1 MKKVMWLIGLIILS
15 LVGLM
20 TSGVNAQ
27 DEAVNMNH
35 LEDWEEVAGKVE
47 TINYDTSILTIKAYS
62 GETKAF
68 YQILPILIT
77 REAKILKHG
86 KRFSLKDIKSGDKV
100 TIRYIVTANGQKEAY
115 YLWVRK

>member
-1 MKKVMWLIGLIILS
+1 MWLIGLIILS

-27 DEAVNMNH
+27 DETVNMNH

-47 TINYDTSILTIKAYS
+47 NINYDTSILTIKAYS

-77 REAKILKHG
+77 REAKIVKHG
-86 KRFSLKDIKSGDKV
+86 ERFSLKDIKSGDKV